1 MSGRTVHLREI
12 AERAGVSRMTVSLA
26 LRDSSRVAESTRK
39 RIRKLAREMGFSPDP
54 TVANAMSALA
64 RGQHASAGE
73 RLAFLTSD
81 VTENGWRMWQHNV
94 NCFEGARERAA
105 EYGYELE
112 PFWLKKSGQDSRKM
126 SRILWSRGIEGI
138 LIAPLG
144 DDLRT
149 FEFDWDRF
157 STVELGETMTFP
169 HFDCARH
176 DHFDGML
183 LALFSMECLGYRRIG
198 LAMELMLDVRTRHRW
213 YSAYLL
219 WQRVREYN
227 DLSVLFYEKFDI
239 DRISLWIKQNRFDA
253 VISSRNELCDELRE
267 VGFDVPGDVGV
278 AVLDRPSGDPT
289 KNLSG
294 IHQNASA
301 IGSAAAD
308 MLVNLVRRNGK
319 GIPSLP
325 SQKICAGTWTEGST
339 TRRVGPPL
347 EACSLLD
354 RSVVL

>member
-1 MSGRTVHLREI
+1 
-12 AERAGVSRMTVSLA
+12 MTVSLA
-26 LRDSSRVAESTRK
+26 LRDNPRVAESTRK
-39 RIRKLAREMGFSPDP
+39 RIRKLAREMEFMPDP
-54 TVANAMSALA
+54 NVANAMSALV
-64 RGQHASAGE
+64 RGQYASAGE

-81 VTENGWRMWQHNV
+81 VTENGWRMWLHNV
-94 NCFEGARERAA
+94 ACFEGARSRAA

-112 PFWLKKSGQDSRKM
+112 PFWLKKFGTDFRKM

-138 LIAPLG
+138 LIAPMG
-144 DDLRT
+144 EGLRN

-157 STVELGETMTFP
+157 SVVELGETMTVP

-183 LALFSMECLGYRRIG
+183 LALYSMESLGYRRIG

-219 WQRVREYN
+219 WQSVREYK
-227 DLSVLFYEKFDI
+227 DMPVLFYGKFDI
-239 DRISLWIKQNRFDA
+239 DRISLWMKQNRLDA

-267 VGFDVPGDVGV
+267 VSFDVPGDVGV
-278 AVLDRPSGDPT
+278 AVLDRPSGGAT
-289 KNLSG
+289 NLSG
-294 IHQNASA
+294 INQNVSA

-308 MLVNLVRRNGK
+308 MLVNLVRRNVK
-319 GIPSLP
+319 GVPSLP
-325 SQKICAGTWTEGST
+325 SQKICGGIWTEGST

-354 RSVVL
+354 RAVVL